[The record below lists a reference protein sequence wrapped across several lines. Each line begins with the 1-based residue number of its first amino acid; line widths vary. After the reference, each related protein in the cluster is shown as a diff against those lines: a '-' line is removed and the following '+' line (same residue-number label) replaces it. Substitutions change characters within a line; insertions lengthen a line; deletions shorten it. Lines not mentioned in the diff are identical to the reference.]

1 LAEPTDGET
10 AEDLARGSG
19 LSLNEWAG
27 RLVGEEPEGEAPQ
40 EYLRRPAAASL
51 EARRNGAKAPKGKGE
66 NESESV
72 RQALERLS
80 ERMETAES
88 RQAIAIAGIERSVR
102 DVIARI
108 DAAEREQVQ
117 AHARFESA
125 AHAMEA
131 RQAQISGPMSKADL
145 ENEGPR
151 SDAALQALENAIGKM
166 AADMHESERRA
177 RGALSVL
184 AARVDRL
191 DEAERATS
199 GAIEGL
205 KSSCTALDSRLG
217 VPSGGEGDLIG
228 KAAENLSQR
237 VEAVREEL
245 GRQLADAAEARF
257 DRVEQAL
264 ARMTEHVRAAEQ
276 RSAHVIERM
285 GREVL
290 EVAQNLNRRVQK
302 VEHSSAETAGRMGA
316 NMARI
321 ATAVEDR
328 LARADSIQAQA
339 LEKLGGEI
347 ARITERLADRIANSE
362 RRSAQAID
370 DVGEQV
376 ARVAERI
383 GQRHERSTS
392 ELSER
397 IRQSEERTARLLEE
411 ARQRIDERLSHVQER
426 VAPPPTPEPQAPAAS
441 EDPDE
446 SLFAEEPLNACEAA
460 PEPPAFEETALED
473 AFEPALDAA
482 QAPTF
487 EDEDFEAIA
496 EYHQRAHSDEIFADS
511 DEPGAEVDIGPVN
524 LAPNLGFDADE
535 EIAPQLASPA
545 LDAFDI
551 ELELAALEQ
560 AAEPVL
566 SDGDEVA
573 LDDQAIAAPAEPAEP
588 LTTREI
594 VERARTAARTASQEE
609 KAQRARLGG
618 GVLGALALGRS
629 RRRPGGLTSAL
640 LVASFLATVS
650 LSAGGYLLLE
660 GKPEGKLPGR
670 VSEALA
676 LFGGKTASQSH
687 PSAPVLAD
695 GGASLEAV
703 ALSPKPLAVQAVAAE
718 ETGFP
723 QAFAEAV
730 AKADAG
736 QAQGALDVR
745 KLAEAGY
752 APAQFYVSKL
762 YEDGKS
768 GYPKDSA
775 QARSWLARAAE
786 GGDRAAMHNLALD
799 YFEGVGG
806 PRNSVLAAE
815 WFRRAAE
822 LGLLDSQ
829 FNLAGLY
836 EHGEGVGQNAAEAYK
851 WYLIA
856 ARAGDTEAK
865 AAAAAVRAELSPQAR
880 VVAEQAA
887 AGFQPIVAAAPA
899 AAAPSPQPD
908 VVTAQRALNQL
919 GYYAGPSDGAASQAL
934 HLAIAAYQ
942 RDQGLEV
949 TGSPDA
955 ATIGKLSAYTR

>member
-1 LAEPTDGET
+1 MAD
-10 AEDLARGSG
+10 
-19 LSLNEWAG
+19 
-27 RLVGEEPEGEAPQ
+27 EPEDAVAQ
-40 EYLRRPAAASL
+40 EYLPRPAPASL
-51 EARRNGAKAPKGKGE
+51 ETRRNNGKAHAAGHAKDKGE
-66 NESESV
+66 NESV
-72 RQALERLS
+72 RQAIERLS

-108 DAAEREQVQ
+108 DAAEREQVE
-117 AHARFESA
+117 AAARVEGDGSRA
-125 AHAMEA
+125 
-131 RQAQISGPMSKADL
+131 SL
-145 ENEGPR
+145 ETT
-151 SDAALQALENAIGKM
+151 IGKV

-205 KSSCTALDSRLG
+205 KSSCSALDSRLG
-217 VPSGGEGDLIG
+217 VTGAGEPDPIG

-257 DRVEQAL
+257 ERVEQAL

-290 EVAQNLNRRVQK
+290 EVAQNLNRRVQA
-302 VEHSSAETAGRMGA
+302 VEHRSAETAGRMGA
-316 NMARI
+316 DMARI

-328 LARADSIQAQA
+328 LSRADQIQAQA
-339 LEKLGGEI
+339 LEKLGAEI

-376 ARVAERI
+376 ARVTERI
-383 GQRHERSTS
+383 AQRHERSNS
-392 ELSER
+392 ELAER
-397 IRQSEERTARLLEE
+397 IRQSEERTAKLLEE
-411 ARQRIDERLSHVQER
+411 ARQRIDERLSQVHER
-426 VAPPPTPEPQAPAAS
+426 AAPPPAPEPTPATVADA
-441 EDPDE
+441 DPDE
-446 SLFAEEPLNACEAA
+446 SLFAEDPAATSDEAQA
-460 PEPPAFEETALED
+460 QPIFEEMAVED
-473 AFEPALDAA
+473 VFEPSLDEP
-482 QAPTF
+482 QAPKF

-496 EYHQRAHSDEIFADS
+496 DYQPRTHSDEIFAEA
-511 DEPGAEVDIGPVN
+511 DEPGAEIDLGPVN
-524 LAPNLGFDADE
+524 LEPNVGFDMDE
-535 EIAPQLASPA
+535 AIDQQAASPT

-551 ELELAALEQ
+551 EIELASLEE
-560 AAEPVL
+560 AAHPELVDEEGVL
-566 SDGDEVA
+566 EEAVA
-573 LDDQAIAAPAEPAEP
+573 TPAEPAEP
-588 LTTREI
+588 LSTREI
-594 VERARTAARTASQEE
+594 VERARTAARAASQEE
-609 KAQRARLGG
+609 RAQRARMGG
-618 GVLGALALGRS
+618 GVLGALALGRA

-660 GKPEGKLPGR
+660 GKPEGKLPAQ

-676 LFGGKTASQSH
+676 LFGGKTAAQGRT
-687 PSAPVLAD
+687 SAPAT
-695 GGASLEAV
+695 GGVASLEAV
-703 ALSPKPLAVQAVAAE
+703 ALAPRPVAVQAAAAQDAD
-718 ETGFP
+718 FP

-730 AKADAG
+730 AKADSG
-736 QAQGALDVR
+736 QPQAVQDVR

-762 YEDGKS
+762 YEEGKS
-768 GYPKDSA
+768 GYLKDSA

-836 EHGEGVGQNAAEAYK
+836 EHGEGVGQNGAEAYK

-856 ARAGDTEAK
+856 ARAGDPEAK

-887 AGFQPIVAAAPA
+887 AGFQPVVAAAPA
-899 AAAPSPQPD
+899 APAAPQPD
-908 VVTAQRALNQL
+908 LVTAQRALNQL

-942 RDQGLEV
+942 RDQGLTV
-949 TGSPDA
+949 TGAPDP